1 METVDYRDK
10 ISKSKDLK
18 SLWNQL
24 LGEENLNDVY
34 QGKYDDVL
42 NEDKYSISENQEK
55 EFDYC
60 IKTGIKQECGEGI
73 FTQFTVFFERIAGYV
88 QYIAT
93 NILSEKA

>member
-42 NEDKYSISENQEK
+42 NEDKYSISEN
-55 EFDYC
+55 
-60 IKTGIKQECGEGI
+60 
-73 FTQFTVFFERIAGYV
+73 
-88 QYIAT
+88 
-93 NILSEKA
+93 

>member
-60 IKTGIKQECGEGI
+60 IKTGIK
-73 FTQFTVFFERIAGYV
+73 
-88 QYIAT
+88 
-93 NILSEKA
+93 